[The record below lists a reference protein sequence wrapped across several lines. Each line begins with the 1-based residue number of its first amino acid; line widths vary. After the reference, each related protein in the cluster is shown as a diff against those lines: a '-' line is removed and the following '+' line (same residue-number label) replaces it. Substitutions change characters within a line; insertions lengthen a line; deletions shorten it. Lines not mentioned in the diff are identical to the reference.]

1 MKRFLAF
8 FLLFSVSAFSQD
20 ISGDWSG
27 EINISGRKLG
37 FGMQISEVNGQFQS
51 VMDIPEQK
59 AMGIPMTST
68 VFIENKLTIE
78 SKEMRGVFSGEYK
91 DDKFSGTFS
100 QNGANMPFSMARG
113 KYVMKVIKRPQEPKP
128 PYDYEVREVTF
139 TNKMDNVILAGTL
152 TLPKGKGPF
161 PAVVLVNGSGQQN
174 RNSEILDHKPF
185 LVIADYLT
193 KNGIAVLRYDDR
205 GVGGSNGNPA
215 TSTSANFALD
225 AQAATAF
232 LHKTKGINKK
242 KIGIIGHSEGGL
254 IAPMVAANPKNKI
267 GFIVLL
273 AGPAVSGG
281 DILLEQQALISRAN
295 GESEVEIEENRKMSM
310 ALFQFLNENKAK
322 GTSKEELK
330 LWVMNYFTSHEITLP
345 ESMTTEQM
353 AETLANAYA
362 SPWVHY
368 FILHDP
374 KEDLLKLKCPVLALN
389 GAKDL
394 QVPANLNLTTF
405 NKYAEIGGNVQFTTK
420 EFPGLNHLFQHCTTG
435 SPNEYQDIEETFSPE
450 VLNYFK
456 DWIVNIK

>member
-1 MKRFLAF
+1 MKRFLI
-8 FLLFSVSAFSQD
+8 FLLLSHATAFSQN

-27 EINISGRKLG
+27 EISISGMKLG
-37 FGMQISEVNGQFQS
+37 FGMYISEVNGQFQS

-68 VFIENKLTIE
+68 IFSENKITIE

-100 QNGANMPFSMARG
+100 QNGASMPFSMTRG

-128 PYDYEVREVTF
+128 SYDYEVREVTF
-139 TNKMDNVILAGTL
+139 TNKTDNVILAGTL
-152 TLPKGKGPF
+152 TVPKGKGPF
-161 PAVVLVNGSGQQN
+161 PAVVLVSGSGQQN
-174 RNSEILDHKPF
+174 RNSEILEHKPF

-215 TSTSANFALD
+215 ISTSANFALD
-225 AQAATAF
+225 AQAATTF

-242 KIGIIGHSEGGL
+242 KIGIIGHSEGGM

-267 GFIVLL
+267 GFLVLL

-295 GESEVEIEENRKMSM
+295 GESEVEIEQNRKMSM

-330 LWVMNYFTSHEITLP
+330 LWVMNYFTSHEITIP

-353 AETLANAYA
+353 AETLANAY
-362 SPWVHY
+362 SNPWVQY

-374 KEDLLKLKCPVLALN
+374 KSDLLKLKCPVLALN

-394 QVPANLNLTTF
+394 QVPSTLNLTTF
-405 NKYAEIGGNVQFTTK
+405 NKYAEISGNIHFTTK
-420 EFPGLNHLFQHCTTG
+420 EFPDLNHLFQHCTTG

-456 DWIVNIK
+456 DWIVNLK